1 MMSLWI
7 AMACFA
13 LPAAL
18 HLALQPEQD
27 KPLRGDPL
35 IRRLFAFSLWA
46 AVAAVMWQG
55 MQSYPLWY
63 LNRIHGSDAAG
74 VLGAMRTIAQYVVI
88 AAVAVA
94 TVVMTAV
101 NKLWESEG
109 HEPADRLLTLA
120 FKATSLLLLTGC
132 LIVAL
137 FRDQVAVLFD
147 PAYRSGAQVI
157 PLLLLAFLV
166 AGNMA
171 FLAVHFTLIE
181 KTRFLFW
188 PWATGLGC
196 NVLFGLWLVRG
207 VAGATG
213 DVGWLMQVG
222 VAVRP
227 VFNCGAANGIGAA
240 AWAGA
245 LSAVGALVVCVVLL
259 RLERRPVDLGCYLLL
274 ASACVLAFHW
284 TVMLLT
290 IVVIWMVALA
300 TRLVFSAEEKA
311 VLIQKISAARD
322 WVAGRGT

>member
-27 KPLRGDPL
+27 EPLRGDPL

-55 MQSYPLWY
+55 MQNYPLWY
-63 LNRIHGSDAAG
+63 LNRIHGSDVAG
-74 VLGAMRTIAQYVVI
+74 IFGAMRTVAQYVVI

-109 HEPADRLLTLA
+109 REPADRLLTLA

-132 LIVAL
+132 LVMAL
-137 FRDQVAVLFD
+137 FRNQVAMLFD
-147 PAYRSGAQVI
+147 PAYRSGAHVI

-196 NVLFGLWLVRG
+196 NALFGLWLVRG
-207 VAGATG
+207 IAGAGG
-213 DVGWLMQVG
+213 DVGWLMTVG
-222 VAVRP
+222 LAIRP
-227 VFNCGAANGIGAA
+227 VFNCGAASGIGAA

-245 LSAVGALVVCVVLL
+245 LSVMGALVVCVVLL

-274 ASACVLAFHW
+274 AGACVLVFHW
-284 TVMLLT
+284 AVMLLAI
-290 IVVIWMVALA
+290 IVLWAAALA
-300 TRLVFSAEEKA
+300 TPLIFSAEEKA
-311 VLIQKISAARD
+311 ILVQKISAARA
-322 WVAGRGT
+322 WISGRGA